1 MLKLAAFFFFF
12 LKGWQGGGG
21 GGVVWDSFFKGHWH
35 ITEKSSYRAPK
46 KLPWACQDGVS
57 LRQKLLPACHMHRE
71 MCDFSMYC
79 VHRGHLI
86 KAHRWI
92 RGDTQ
97 LSGMQTPV
105 LSFPA
110 IWTCFLKRA
119 LGEDGHGCVCFPVL
133 CVCLGTWCQFHDGT
147 FVLLSVSHL
156 LSLFWGL
163 LTLAVEDGTC
173 RESPVNMV
181 CKGRRW
187 LLGNAQMKT
196 NALLSFYGPR
206 LRFH

>member
-1 MLKLAAFFFFF
+1 MLKLAAF
-12 LKGWQGGGG
+12 LGVGGWGWGI
-21 GGVVWDSFFKGHWH
+21 VWDSFFRGGWH

-79 VHRGHLI
+79 VHRRHLI

-105 LSFPA
+105 LPFPA
-110 IWTCFLKRA
+110 IWTWFIKRA
-119 LGEDGHGCVCFPVL
+119 LGEGWAWL
-133 CVCLGTWCQFHDGT
+133 
-147 FVLLSVSHL
+147 HL
-156 LSLFWGL
+156 LPRPDCVLGYLMPGPRWHICL
-163 LTLAVEDGTC
+163 VK
-173 RESPVNMV
+173 
-181 CKGRRW
+181 CKPTPLS
-187 LLGNAQMKT
+187 LLGPPDDGCGGRDKPWKP
-196 NALLSFYGPR
+196 SYYG
-206 LRFH
+206 L